1 MQNRQTTEVLDRI
14 PAEVLGSDIVNVQP
28 LKQQGGFSNL
38 FSGHKVGLD
47 TDVVI
52 KRVRRV
58 YHGHMNEKSEA
69 RILTSLRHQYLPR
82 VYDVKLASD
91 GYHYTIMEKIEG
103 CTLRE
108 YVEAHGALDQKQTLK
123 WTRQLCEVIDYMH
136 RHKPKG
142 VIHSDLKPENVMVT
156 PSEDICV
163 IDFNA
168 SLEVEDDTGSQ
179 NAIGVTPG
187 YAAPEQF
194 NASPERFAPDD
205 PLRKTVEAAQP
216 YGKVTYRTDLY
227 AIGALAYFML
237 TGYDPRIWDQGVIPL
252 TRYQIVLGDAFR
264 TVIEKAMQ
272 VDPRARYA
280 SAAAMLKAL
289 NNLTYI
295 DKRYLRWR
303 RQVILMWVIV
313 GVGLAASIFTLFLGF
328 RTFRTEQSGAYLSLV
343 EQADRLQEQG
353 DYDGSS
359 ELLLQAVA
367 EQPRRIEAYLKL
379 GQLLYRQGEYQQVVD
394 IMSDIEFQAG
404 SSLSTAEFEDA
415 EGQIAYILANC
426 YYELEDYDKALTNYQ
441 LAVYFVPDQQ
451 EYQCELAICYAKT
464 GNEQMAQDMLTQLG
478 QSGCP
483 EELLSMVRGE
493 IDYAYGNYETA
504 YESLSRAASLTQDGT
519 TAARCYIQ
527 AANCCRQLG
536 AGWLDTEIQ
545 LLETA
550 AGRLDAANSSIPIQ
564 MLSEAY
570 VSKASQQGADANAL
584 YEKALACLQQ
594 LLDRG
599 YSTFAIRQN
608 QAMVLEYLDRFAEA
622 ETVLNAML
630 SDFPYDYRVP
640 MRLAFLYADE
650 AGSAADDATRQ
661 TLYAR
666 VAQQYQA
673 AAGLYDADT
682 QQDGEMLRLEDL
694 IAQLQAAGWL

>member
-1 MQNRQTTEVLDRI
+1 MHNDQTTEVLEGI
-14 PAEVLGSDIVNVQP
+14 PQEVLGDDIVDVRP
-28 LKQQGGFSNL
+28 LGQQGGFSNL
-38 FSGHKVGLD
+38 FSGHKMGLD

-52 KRVRRV
+52 KRVRRI
-58 YHGHMNEKSEA
+58 YHGRMNEKSEA

-91 GYHYTIMEKIEG
+91 GYHYTIMEKIQG

-136 RHKPKG
+136 RHKPRG

-156 PSEDICV
+156 PANDICV

-168 SLEVEDDTGSQ
+168 SLEVEDDTGEQ
-179 NAIGVTPG
+179 DAIGVTPG

-194 NASPERFAPDD
+194 NAPLERFAPDD
-205 PLRKTVEAAQP
+205 PLRKIVEAAQP
-216 YGKVTYRTDLY
+216 YGKVTFRTDLY
-227 AIGALAYFML
+227 AIGALAYYMI
-237 TGYDPRIWDQGVIPL
+237 TGYDPKLWTEGVIPL

-264 TVIEKAMQ
+264 SVIEKAMQ
-272 VDPRARYA
+272 PDPKARYA
-280 SAAAMLKAL
+280 SAGAMLRAL

-295 DKRYLRWR
+295 DKRYRRWR
-303 RQVILMWVIV
+303 RQVIAMTFLV
-313 GVGLAASIFTLFLGF
+313 GIGLAASIFTVSLGY
-328 RTFRTEQSGAYLSLV
+328 RALQSEQSGAYLSLV
-343 EQADRLQEQG
+343 EQADRLQEEG
-353 DYDGSS
+353 KYDESTD
-359 ELLLQAVA
+359 LLLQAVA
-367 EQPRRIEAYLKL
+367 EEPKRIEAYLKL
-379 GQLLYRQGEYQQVVD
+379 GQLLYREGEYQQVVD
-394 IMSDIEFQAG
+394 IMSDIEFQSG

-426 YYELEDYDKALTNYQ
+426 YYELEEYDQALKNYQ

-464 GNEQMAQDMLTQLG
+464 GNEQMAQDMLAQLR
-478 QSGCP
+478 QANCP
-483 EELLSMVRGE
+483 EELLSMAQGE
-493 IDYAYGNYETA
+493 IDYAYGNYQTA
-504 YESLSRAASLTQDGT
+504 YDSLSRAASLVTDGT

-536 AGWLDTEIQ
+536 SGWLDTEIQ

-550 AGRLDAANSSIPIQ
+550 VSRLDAANSSIPLQ

-570 VSKASQQGADANAL
+570 ISKAAQPGADANTL
-584 YEKALACLQQ
+584 YEQALTCLQQ

-608 QAMVLEYLDRFAEA
+608 QAMVLEYLNRFDEA
-622 ETVLNAML
+622 AAVLQAML
-630 SDFPYDYRVP
+630 TDFPYDYRVP

-650 AGSAADDATRQ
+650 AGEAQDDSSRQ
-661 TLYAR
+661 ALYAQT
-666 VAQQYQA
+666 VEQYQA
-673 AAGLYDADT
+673 AAALYDANT
-682 QQDGEMLRLEDL
+682 QQDSEMLRLEDL
-694 IAQLQAAGWL
+694 ISQLRAAGWV